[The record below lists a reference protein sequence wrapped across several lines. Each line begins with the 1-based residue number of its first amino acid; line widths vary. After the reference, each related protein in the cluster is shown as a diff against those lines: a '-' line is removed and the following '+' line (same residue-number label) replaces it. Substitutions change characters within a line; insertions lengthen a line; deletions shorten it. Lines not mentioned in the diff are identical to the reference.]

1 MDQDFQWG
9 SPYLDPQ
16 ALNARQGSI
25 SYYDF
30 QWWENNNPAAPE
42 ADADADKTVPELPV
56 KPEEAAENPDK
67 ADYDIIQE

>member
-1 MDQDFQWG
+1 MDQDFQWD

-30 QWWENNNPAAPE
+30 QWWENNNPASPGE
-42 ADADADKTVPELPV
+42 SVDTNENVPELPL
-56 KPEEAAENPDK
+56 KPEETVDNPDDE
-67 ADYDIIQE
+67 AYDIIQE